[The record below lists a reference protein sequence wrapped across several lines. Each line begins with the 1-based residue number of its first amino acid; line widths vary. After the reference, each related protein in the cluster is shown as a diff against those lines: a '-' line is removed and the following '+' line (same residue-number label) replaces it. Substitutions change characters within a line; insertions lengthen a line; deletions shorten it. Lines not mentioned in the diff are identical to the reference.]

1 MGSLHDL
8 SSYRMH
14 RNFEFHQVAHLIMEW
29 RLLIGV
35 MWASE
40 VFRHLGPRDIY
51 DHFQAPEEGVGLREG
66 RDYLV
71 MANSDGDGGEVLKA
85 MHELHCIQLPSMLSH
100 LEDVFFFFCMDT

>member
-1 MGSLHDL
+1 MGSLHDP
-8 SSYRMH
+8 
-14 RNFEFHQVAHLIMEW
+14 HLIMEW

-100 LEDVFFFFCMDT
+100 LEDVFFFFLHGHIISAPDRCCT